1 MALSCK
7 NGVCIAG
14 KRLSRKKLNALIP
27 KHDKFIEAFAG
38 NAWVY
43 RECLKTG
50 NCSDNAVLN
59 DINCKTTSHLKKE
72 FGSRYQC
79 GKDYKEIIKKHD
91 AKDSFFFLDP
101 PYPNACKSGYYG
113 KYCDLDH
120 DELLKVIKK
129 IKGKFML
136 TTSTDQRPKF
146 CKDFKCKIITTSGM
160 YGRKLKDLV
169 IKNY

>member
-59 DINCKTTSHLKKE
+59 DINCKTTS
-72 FGSRYQC
+72 
-79 GKDYKEIIKKHD
+79 
-91 AKDSFFFLDP
+91 
-101 PYPNACKSGYYG
+101 
-113 KYCDLDH
+113 
-120 DELLKVIKK
+120 
-129 IKGKFML
+129 
-136 TTSTDQRPKF
+136 TDQRPKF